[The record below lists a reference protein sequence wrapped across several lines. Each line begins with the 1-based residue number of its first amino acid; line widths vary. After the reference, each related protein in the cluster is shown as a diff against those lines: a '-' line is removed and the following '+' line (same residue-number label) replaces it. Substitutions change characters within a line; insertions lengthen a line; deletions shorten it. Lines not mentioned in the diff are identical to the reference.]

1 MLERFLGPV
10 LVPQRYSR
18 YLMLGCCL
26 GVAAILVVLSLFAN
40 YFRAVETQL
49 LGIHPHLS
57 MRPAG
62 AERTLSKDELMRIA
76 RVAEGLT
83 GVMVARPAIDRIAH
97 LQVAAVESHPVVC
110 RDGAQGSTCF
120 DPATPLGTDTVR
132 GVTGF
137 NIDRSKTVRV
147 RLRGLDLGVEAS
159 SGDPEGPMTLELER
173 VLDVRGKGLDL
184 RRLAQGLAQ
193 GMPMAGYFKRR
204 LSYGATPLDDF
215 LLGVLAGGDGERR
228 RALGAGLHHFR
239 LLSTLHLGLRQ
250 DAHPL
255 VVTSLENAVQILGDG
270 PTAPAGANTF
280 EIRLEEPRLAPSM
293 AEVLSRRLSEVG
305 LTIVRPGVQPGEAG
319 SGDGRLVLRSWLEQ
333 DEGALRL
340 LGVLRWVI
348 FVVASSVMVV
358 AALGVMSTLSLVVLE
373 GRQKIAMM
381 RAMGLRDRN
390 LYVALAIESIRIA
403 TVGLVSGLTL
413 GAVTSWALLRIP
425 GFAQGLGKMGVV
437 DPRVMF
443 QGGDLVAVSLATWGL
458 FLVVAWWPAREAC
471 RIDPVSGL
479 RG

>member
-1 MLERFLGPV
+1 MLEQFLGPV
-10 LVPQRYSR
+10 LVPRRYSR

-57 MRPAG
+57 IRPVQEDRMLESG
-62 AERTLSKDELMRIA
+62 ERERIEQA
-76 RVAEGLT
+76 LEGLD
-83 GVMVARPAIDRIAH
+83 GVVVARPAIDRIAH
-97 LQVAAVESHPVVC
+97 LQLSSVESHPVVC
-110 RDGAQGSTCF
+110 RDSALASTCF
-120 DPATPLGTDTVR
+120 DPSTALGSDTVR

-137 NIDRSKTVRV
+137 TVDRSKKARV
-147 RLRGLDLGVEAS
+147 RLRGLDLGIVPTGS
-159 SGDPEGPMTLELER
+159 DPDGPMTLELER
-173 VLDVRGKGLDL
+173 VLDVRGEGLDL
-184 RRLAQGLAQ
+184 GRLAKGPEQ
-193 GMPMAGYFKRR
+193 GMPMAGYFERR
-204 LSYGATPLDDF
+204 LFHGATPLDDF
-215 LLGVLAGGDGERR
+215 LFSSPVSGGASGSG
-228 RALGAGLHHFR
+228 GASPEALHHFR

-250 DAHPL
+250 DANPM
-255 VVTSLENAVQILGDG
+255 VVTSIENAARILEIDSAASVGNLFEVRLDEPHLAPG
-270 PTAPAGANTF
+270 VAETLTRRLDQNAPA
-280 EIRLEEPRLAPSM
+280 LAD
-293 AEVLSRRLSEVG
+293 A
-305 LTIVRPGVQPGEAG
+305 GEAG
-319 SGDGRLVLRSWLEQ
+319 SGHGGLEVRSWLEQ

-348 FVVASSVMVV
+348 FVVVSSVMVV

-390 LYVALAIESIRIA
+390 LYLALAIECFRIA
-403 TVGLVSGLTL
+403 SAGLVSGLAL
-413 GAVTSWALLRIP
+413 GAAASWALLLIP

-437 DPRVMF
+437 DPRVML
-443 QGGDLVAVSLATWGL
+443 QAGDLLAVTLATWAL

-471 RIDPVSGL
+471 QIDPVSGL